1 MNKTELIERVADEAG
16 MTKAEAQKH
25 FEAFAG
31 TVTEA
36 LKGGEEIQ
44 ITGFGKFEARERSA
58 REGVN
63 PQTKE
68 KMQIPAKKVPSF
80 SAGNSFKEA
89 IR

>member
-1 MNKTELIERVADEAG
+1 MENGSGYRGLDPEVEVDGE
-16 MTKAEAQKH
+16 EH

-36 LKGGEEIQ
+36 LKGGEDIQ
-44 ITGFGKFEARERSA
+44 ITAFGKFEARERSA

-80 SAGNSFKEA
+80 SAGNSFNEA

>member
-1 MNKTELIERVADEAG
+1 MNKTELIERVAEEAG

-31 TVTEA
+31 AVTGA
-36 LKGGEEIQ
+36 LKGGEEVQ
-44 ITGFGKFEARERSA
+44 ITGFGKFEARERAA
-58 REGVN
+58 REGMN

-68 KMQIPAKKVPSF
+68 KMAIPAKKVPSF
-80 SAGNSFKEA
+80 SAGNVLKES

>member
-1 MNKTELIERVADEAG
+1 MNKGELMERIAEESG
-16 MTKAEAQKH
+16 LTRAEAQRCFDA
-25 FEAFAG
+25 FER

-36 LKGGEEIQ
+36 LRDGEEVQ
-44 ITGFGKFEARERSA
+44 ITGFGKFEARERAA